1 MKLVDYLRVAELINN
16 CPKCDSEFVGNGK
29 GTLNVGDNSLGR
41 TCACGFKLQYE
52 YDGKLNDE
60 DLKTAINEA
69 LVEAV
74 VIE

>member
-1 MKLVDYLRVAELINN
+1 MRLVDYLRVAELIND
-16 CPKCDSEFVGNGK
+16 CPRCGSQFVGNGK
-29 GTLNVGDNSLGR
+29 GTLNVGDSSLGR
-41 TCACGFKLQYE
+41 TCECGFELQYE
-52 YDGKLNDE
+52 YEGELNDE